1 MRGSQKNKA
10 EHELAV
16 VMSRTVRSLIRGQ
29 RRWREMGK
37 LSASLSDAKLAFG
50 CDATNTT
57 CMQGLAKTLGVK
69 VLLWGTIRRDY
80 RTVTLKI
87 WGVSD
92 QGATKM
98 IEKRLDRRTVIKS
111 LAKLKRGQAKKF
123 GKELRGIAQP
133 VVDAL
138 LKRPDRI
145 VQFRVQ
151 TEPSGATVF
160 INSQKMG
167 SSPVTIPLRYGSY
180 RLKLEANGYA
190 PHEQTLQI
198 SAKDKSSQNWLLM
211 PAQSNWESEST
222 SAPTREIVRWTSL
235 GVATIA
241 LTSTA
246 FFFSE
251 SGQILGRT
259 QDRLCLMRPAL
270 CGEPDTLQRSYPR
283 LEYEKEVSAYNGQQA
298 LYYSSLGLTTVAF
311 SVFASTF
318 FFDWE

>member
-1 MRGSQKNKA
+1 MPP
-10 EHELAV
+10 
-16 VMSRTVRSLIRGQ
+16 VRSQ
-29 RRWREMGK
+29 ERRWTPEENHGGSLLAPLGK
-37 LSASLSDAKLAFG
+37 SGSTGARVGRVRVLLGFSMSSVLFQSALNLS
-50 CDATNTT
+50 
-57 CMQGLAKTLGVK
+57 KTLH
-69 VLLWGTIRRDY
+69 IF
-80 RTVTLKI
+80 
-87 WGVSD
+87 
-92 QGATKM
+92 Q
-98 IEKRLDRRTVIKS
+98 
-111 LAKLKRGQAKKF
+111 
-123 GKELRGIAQP
+123 
-133 VVDAL
+133 
-138 LKRPDRI
+138 
-145 VQFRVQ
+145 
-151 TEPSGATVF
+151 
-160 INSQKMG
+160 NSKTPG
-167 SSPVTIPLRYGSY
+167 
-180 RLKLEANGYA
+180 
-190 PHEQTLQI
+190 LQI